1 MSGLAGA
8 PRTLFLDRDGVINA
22 DTGYVHRWED
32 FCYLPGAVQALQLL
46 HRAGWQ
52 LVVVTNQS
60 GIARGLYTEAQY
72 QALTQRLRADLAV
85 QGAALLDVL
94 HCPHHPDGVAA
105 PFAVACDCRKPAP
118 GLLLRAA
125 ARHGIDLARATL
137 VGDRGSDI
145 AAARSAGVG
154 RAYLV
159 GADAGNDLHGSGQG
173 ADGRFADLLQCAY
186 HLLHTP
192 A

>member
-1 MSGLAGA
+1 MSGKAAAGA
-8 PRTLFLDRDGVINA
+8 PRTVFLDRDGVLNA

-32 FCYLPGAVQALQLL
+32 FHYLPGAVQALQLL
-46 HRAGWQ
+46 HGAGWQ

-72 QALTQRLRADLAV
+72 LALTQRMRDDLAG
-85 QGAALLDVL
+85 QGVALLDVL
-94 HCPHHPDGVAA
+94 HCPHHPDGVVA

-118 GLLLRAA
+118 GLLLQAA
-125 ARHGIDLARATL
+125 ARHGIDLDRAVL
-137 VGDRGSDI
+137 VGDRASDI

-159 GADAGNDLHGSGQG
+159 GAHSGEQG
-173 ADGRFADLLQCAY
+173 ADGRFADLLHCA
-186 HLLHTP
+186 HRILHP
-192 A
+192 SA